1 MKIVQESIDHTPL
14 TSHTALA
21 NGEGAKERKA
31 ARLSQRAI
39 DENEEIDQ
47 FDSNFDE
54 TILTRRKRHSHVMY
68 APSPSLSSRLTNA
81 QLVRW
86 MNKSLL
92 CYLLRRTSKQV
103 SLSPLPSLPPSIL
116 SSTKMTDLFMSS
128 VHGTCS
134 KNDLSRGLAVCS
146 SLCSYSPFLILCPSS
161 SSSRIF
167 KGDSRNKAVAE
178 RT

>member
-103 SLSPLPSLPPSIL
+103 SLSLSPPPLSPFYVL
-116 SSTKMTDLFMSS
+116 SSPQRRWQICL
-128 VHGTCS
+128 
-134 KNDLSRGLAVCS
+134 
-146 SLCSYSPFLILCPSS
+146 
-161 SSSRIF
+161 
-167 KGDSRNKAVAE
+167 
-178 RT
+178 